1 MVDDQFFLI
10 ISDLFFI
17 FVLVLHSCSADKIF
31 PWPALDFFAKGSGVG
46 NEPLRG
52 YILTYFLGTACC
64 LIGQLDVIAPI
75 IANFFMISYG
85 VTNYACYSAHES
97 KSPSWRPTFKYY
109 NPWLSL
115 FGGFLCIV
123 CMFLMD
129 WANSLVSCGVSL
141 ILFLYL
147 HHIQPD
153 TNWGPASEARKY
165 ISALRGLEDLES
177 NAKEH
182 VKTFRP
188 QLLFMSGDPQSRLSL
203 LGFAVSLRAARGA
216 MVMGNVIITKDEKA
230 DQQDNG
236 NKEGEVDAD
245 EDTNNDTAV
254 ATQLVQVEM
263 TFEEKQRKLRETT
276 IRNLAESERVRDE
289 MYKFI
294 YNNEKAPELKKS
306 GIMCETVVASDLLSG
321 FTQILQCKWV

>member
-1 MVDDQFFLI
+1 
-10 ISDLFFI
+10 
-17 FVLVLHSCSADKIF
+17 
-31 PWPALDFFAKGSGVG
+31 
-46 NEPLRG
+46 
-52 YILTYFLGTACC
+52 
-64 LIGQLDVIAPI
+64 
-75 IANFFMISYG
+75 
-85 VTNYACYSAHES
+85 
-97 KSPSWRPTFKYY
+97 
-109 NPWLSL
+109 
-115 FGGFLCIV
+115 
-123 CMFLMD
+123 
-129 WANSLVSCGVSL
+129 
-141 ILFLYL
+141 
-147 HHIQPD
+147 
-153 TNWGPASEARKY
+153 
-165 ISALRGLEDLES
+165 
-177 NAKEH
+177 
-182 VKTFRP
+182 
-188 QLLFMSGDPQSRLSL
+188 LFMSGDPQSRLSL